1 MNIAVYC
8 GSASGNRPSF
18 TEGAKALGSWIAQNG
33 HTLVYGGSRTGLMGA
48 TADAVLAGGGKVIG
62 VIPDVKLIQER
73 RHPGLT
79 ECIETKDMAE
89 RKQKM
94 IELADAYVALPGGPG
109 TLDEISEVI
118 CLARL
123 GIENKACVLFD
134 TDGYYKD
141 LKKIFEEN
149 PEYKI
154 VEAHNGALGVYAL
167 HAAKVNHIPVRIF
180 HAHGASITRD
190 WKLPIK
196 LVCKALLPSNMNQHF
211 SCGIEAARCYFGE
224 KVVERNDYELIPN
237 AIEVNRFVFDSTIR
251 NRIRHDN
258 HLENKHIVGHVGRF
272 MSQKNHTFLLDVFAE
287 VSKRDSLAHLVLLG
301 DGELMDAMKEKASNL
316 GIKDRVTFVGNVG
329 NANEWYQ
336 AFDCF
341 VLPSVWEGL
350 PVVGV
355 EAQAA
360 DLPCIFSSAVT
371 REIGLSDRAKFIP
384 LTEEISTWATE
395 ICNALQQNARNDN
408 TKLITEHHYNIEIEA
423 KKLQERYLQL
433 AGEVE

>member
-1 MNIAVYC
+1 MIRILHSVSNMDRAGIETMLMNYYRHIDRSKIQFDFLC
-8 GSASGNRPSF
+8 NKKKP
-18 TEGAKALGSWIAQNG
+18 GAYDDEIKRMGGRIY
-33 HTLVYGGSRTGLMGA
+33 HT
-48 TADAVLAGGGKVIG
+48 
-62 VIPDVKLIQER
+62 
-73 RHPGLT
+73 PGLNPAKYPSYLK
-79 ECIETKDMAE
+79 CM
-89 RKQKM
+89 
-94 IELADAYVALPGGPG
+94 
-109 TLDEISEVI
+109 
-118 CLARL
+118 
-123 GIENKACVLFD
+123 
-134 TDGYYKD
+134 
-141 LKKIFEEN
+141 KKIFEEN
-149 PEYKI
+149 SEYKI
-154 VEAHNGALGVYAL
+154 VEAHNGALGVFAL

-237 AIEVNRFVFDSTIR
+237 AIEVNRFVFDPTIR

-258 HLENKHIVGHVGRF
+258 HLENKHVVGHVGRF

-371 REIGLSDRAKFIP
+371 REIGLSERAKFIS
-384 LTEEISTWATE
+384 LTEEISTWAAE
-395 ICNALQQNARNDN
+395 ICNALKQSVRNDN

-433 AGEVE
+433 AGEVK

>member
-1 MNIAVYC
+1 MIRILHSVSNMDRAGIETMLMNYYRHIDRSKIQFDFLC
-8 GSASGNRPSF
+8 NKKKP
-18 TEGAKALGSWIAQNG
+18 GAYDDEIKRMGGRIY
-33 HTLVYGGSRTGLMGA
+33 HT
-48 TADAVLAGGGKVIG
+48 
-62 VIPDVKLIQER
+62 
-73 RHPGLT
+73 PGLNPAKYPSYLK
-79 ECIETKDMAE
+79 CM
-89 RKQKM
+89 
-94 IELADAYVALPGGPG
+94 
-109 TLDEISEVI
+109 
-118 CLARL
+118 
-123 GIENKACVLFD
+123 
-134 TDGYYKD
+134 
-141 LKKIFEEN
+141 KKIFEEN

-237 AIEVNRFVFDSTIR
+237 AIEVNRFVFDPTIR

-258 HLENKHIVGHVGRF
+258 HLENKHVVGHVGRF

-360 DLPCIFSSAVT
+360 DLPCIFSSVVT
-371 REIGLSDRAKFIP
+371 REIGLSERAKFIS
-384 LTEEISTWATE
+384 LTEEISTWAAE
-395 ICNALQQNARNDN
+395 ICNALKQSVRNDN

-433 AGEVE
+433 AGEVK